1 MLLTD
6 VNRDSSGADEKEDVM
21 KVVVAIDSLKGSLT
35 SLEAGEAIRDGVLN
49 VFPDADV
56 QVRPLADGGEGTVE
70 ALVLGMGGELQK
82 IMVTGPHGRQVEAAY
97 GILSDKT
104 TAVME
109 MAQAAG
115 ITMVEGEERNPLYT
129 TTYGVGEMI
138 CDAMNRG
145 CRNFIVG
152 IGGSATNDGGIG
164 MLMALGYEFLDAEN
178 KSVSMF
184 GEGLRDIA
192 EVRKDKVNPLLSE
205 CSFRIA
211 CDVTNPLCG
220 PEGCSAIYGPQKG
233 ATPEIVKTM
242 DGWLAKFAETVK
254 KVFPEA
260 DPVYPGTALRSGPLP
275 TRFWNPESAS
285 FLTRQSWRSMLRMQT
300 LLSPVKAASTVRP

>member
-109 MAQAAG
+109 MAKAAG
-115 ITMVEGEERNPLYT
+115 ITPQMSFRSPKTWGELTGAAEPIAYQLDGTDVVYMFDAVALDEVKTRGLVLA
-129 TTYGVGEMI
+129 GVGFTLTKIELI
-138 CDAMNRG
+138 
-145 CRNFIVG
+145 
-152 IGGSATNDGGIG
+152 SA
-164 MLMALGYEFLDAEN
+164 
-178 KSVSMF
+178 
-184 GEGLRDIA
+184 
-192 EVRKDKVNPLLSE
+192 
-205 CSFRIA
+205 
-211 CDVTNPLCG
+211 
-220 PEGCSAIYGPQKG
+220 Q
-233 ATPEIVKTM
+233 
-242 DGWLAKFAETVK
+242 
-254 KVFPEA
+254 
-260 DPVYPGTALRSGPLP
+260 
-275 TRFWNPESAS
+275 
-285 FLTRQSWRSMLRMQT
+285 
-300 LLSPVKAASTVRP
+300 